1 MEPPLVV
8 RPAAY
13 RQFTAPKG
21 VFCLVTDEAMA
32 GDFVIEEPRAHDGAL
47 IVAARPADTL
57 QDLLA
62 TRIPETADLLVV
74 RPGTF
79 VTSPDPAVVGA
90 RRIAVMPCGSTPV
103 EKGHLRYF
111 LSVLERTDPDAQS
124 ARADRFFAG
133 LEQADGPRIVDA
145 AQGTSCTLGLDD
157 PDLEINLQA
166 GVLAPGEQQIAPS
179 GEISVL
185 PMPITGFDA
194 DRRLAL
200 DGELTLRGW
209 PIVHAGYDPAL
220 APAQDALFR
229 QLLPLHR
236 HPVVITVTA
245 GAVTACRPGTGHPA
259 AAAAAKA
266 LEVLLDSDE
275 RYRPVWELGFGI
287 HTEMDTVP
295 ANCGLNEVYGATN
308 GVVHL
313 GLGLTPFTRF
323 ALTFLCPGS
332 AVVDGVGEVLL
343 GAPATTRRLRRT
355 NRAGCGCH

>member
-1 MEPPLVV
+1 MESPLVV

-21 VFCLVTDEAMA
+21 AFCLVTDEALA
-32 GDFVIEEPRAHDGAL
+32 GDLVIEETRGHDGAL
-47 IVAARPADTL
+47 VVAARPADTL

-62 TRIPETADLLVV
+62 TRIPEAADVLVV
-74 RPGTF
+74 RPGAF
-79 VTSPDPAVVGA
+79 VTSPGPAAVGD

-103 EKGHLRYF
+103 EPGHLRYF
-111 LSVLERTDPDAQS
+111 LSVLERTDPEAQA

-133 LEQADGPRIVDA
+133 LERADTLRIVDG
-145 AQGTSCTLGLDD
+145 AQGTTCALGLDD
-157 PDLEINLQA
+157 PELEINLQA

-209 PIVHAGYDPAL
+209 PIVHAGYDRAL
-220 APAQDALFR
+220 DAAQDALFR

-266 LEVLLDSDE
+266 LQTLLDTDE

-332 AVVDGVGEVLL
+332 AVVDGTDRVLL
-343 GAPATTRRLRRT
+343 GTGASRRRIRRT
-355 NRAGCGCH
+355 NSAGCGCH

>member
-1 MEPPLVV
+1 MAPPLVV

-13 RQFTAPKG
+13 RQFAAPKG
-21 VFCLVTDEAMA
+21 AFCLVTDEALA
-32 GDFVIEEPRAHDGAL
+32 HGVVIEEPHGHDGAL
-47 IVAARPADTL
+47 IVAARPGDTL

-62 TRIPETADLLVV
+62 TRIPEAADVLVV
-74 RPGTF
+74 RPGAF
-79 VTSPDPAVVGA
+79 VTSPAPAAVGS

-103 EKGHLRYF
+103 EREHLRYF
-111 LSVLERTDPDAQS
+111 LSVLERTDPDAQA

-133 LEQADGPRIVDA
+133 LEQADTLRIVDA
-145 AQGTSCTLGLDD
+145 AQGTTCALGLDD

-209 PIVHAGYDPAL
+209 PIVHAGYDRAL
-220 APAQDALFR
+220 DAAQDALFR

-245 GAVTACRPGTGHPA
+245 GAVTACRPGTGHPG

-266 LEVLLDSDE
+266 LETLLDSDAG
-275 RYRPVWELGFGI
+275 YRPVWELGFGI

-295 ANCGLNEVYGATN
+295 ANCGLNEVYGAAN
-308 GVVHL
+308 GVLHL

-332 AVVDGVGEVLL
+332 AVVDGADRVLL
-343 GAPATTRRLRRT
+343 GAGGARRRIRRT
-355 NRAGCGCH
+355 NAPGCGCH